1 MKYQILII
9 LLFSAFAVF
18 GQEMTNEEIGK
29 LLSENAGP
37 VEGADGGWQV
47 TVDRRPLLIVTDES
61 ANRLR
66 VFTFVAEINQISTEE
81 LAVLLRANF
90 TDALD
95 AKYAI
100 YEGLVVSVFT
110 HPMRELTKLQLLDAI
125 KQVNNLAE
133 NFGTSYSSTEVRFG
147 LEWEAVADER
157 RVNVR
162 PPTRGWKN

>member
-18 GQEMTNEEIGK
+18 GQEMTNEKIGK
-29 LLSENAGP
+29 LLSENAGA
-37 VEGADGGWQV
+37 VEGSDGGWQV

-81 LAVLLRANF
+81 LEVLLRANF

-125 KQVNNLAE
+125 RQVNNLAE
-133 NFGTSYSSTEVRFG
+133 NFGTSYSSTEVRFE
-147 LEWEAVADER
+147 LEWETAADER

>member
-81 LAVLLRANF
+81 LEVLLRANF